1 MKINKIEPIK
11 GKHIILATYGVYAV
25 GVNIK
30 NLHCLIFAHPLKARI
45 KNLQSI
51 GRVLR
56 KMSGKATARL
66 IDIVDVLKH
75 GKKNNIVMEHGVE
88 RLKIY
93 KEESFEY
100 KITKQKI

>member
-1 MKINKIEPIK
+1 MKINKIEPVQ

-56 KMSGKATARL
+56 KMSGKVSARL

-75 GKKNNIVMEHGVE
+75 KKNNIAMEHGLE